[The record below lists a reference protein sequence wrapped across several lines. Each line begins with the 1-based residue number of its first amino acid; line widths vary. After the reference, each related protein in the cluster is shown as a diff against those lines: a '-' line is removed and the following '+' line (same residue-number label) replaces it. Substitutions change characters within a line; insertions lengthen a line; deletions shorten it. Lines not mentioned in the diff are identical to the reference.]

1 MNFIR
6 LSNIVINT
14 SKISTIVMGKNKFNI
29 YLLDKEVYHRVVSVG
44 PPTIHLNHMYVE
56 ICKKKQPCDYLV
68 MERWIDEN
76 THQGSI

>member
-6 LSNIVINT
+6 LSNMVINT
-14 SKISTIVMGKNKFNI
+14 SKISTIIIGKNKFNI
-29 YLLDKEVYHRVVSVG
+29 YLLDKEVYRSVVSVD

-68 MERWIDEN
+68 MEQWIN
-76 THQGSI
+76 RNAY

>member
-6 LSNIVINT
+6 LSNMVINA
-14 SKISTIVMGKNKFNI
+14 SKISTIVMEKNKFNI
-29 YLLDKEVYHRVVSVG
+29 YLLHTDIYNRGAWVG

-68 MERWIDEN
+68 MERWLSEN
-76 THQGSI
+76 TR

>member
-6 LSNIVINT
+6 LSNMVINA
-14 SKISTIVMGKNKFNI
+14 SKISTIVMAKNKFGI
-29 YLLDKEVYHRVVSVG
+29 YLLDKEVYKSTVSVG

-68 MERWIDEN
+68 MHQWINEN
-76 THQGSI
+76 AH

>member
-6 LSNIVINT
+6 LSNMVINT
-14 SKISTIVMGKNKFNI
+14 SKISTIVMEKNKFNI
-29 YLLDKEVYHRVVSVG
+29 YLLDKEVYRSPVSVG

-68 MERWIDEN
+68 MEQWINDN
-76 THQGSI
+76 AY